1 MNWQSVFKGAAIAA
15 LGAVATYITQ
25 WATGT
30 DFGSYSLIVGAV
42 ASTLVNI
49 IHKLMTQID
58 PNAPVQKGKK

>member
-1 MNWQSVFKGAAIAA
+1 MNWQSVFKGAAVAA

-30 DFGSYSLIVGAV
+30 DFGNYALVVGAI

-49 IHKLMTQID
+49 IHKWMTYID
-58 PNAPVQKGKK
+58 PNAPVKSKK